1 LLDSLQSDGSQ
12 FVSLNRVL
20 HTYLFVATVLLLGC
34 TNNFSAVKEINR
46 FDDFPVG
53 ITENLRLVYSDSAFV
68 EAVLV
73 AKKNI
78 DYTNQK
84 FPYSEFPDGLDVT
97 LFDKNGNQTHVRA
110 DYGIYY
116 PKTEI
121 IDLQGNVVISDSV
134 GTQLNTQQL
143 YWDSGQEWLFT
154 EKNFTFT
161 SEDYDLKATRLD
173 ANRSFSKLMTG
184 VLRGTVQ
191 VQEDEL

>member
-1 LLDSLQSDGSQ
+1 MCVTVALL
-12 FVSLNRVL
+12 V
-20 HTYLFVATVLLLGC
+20 GC
-34 TNNFSAVKEINR
+34 TDNFSALKDLNR
-46 FDDFPVG
+46 FDEFPVG

-68 EAVLV
+68 EAVLISP
-73 AKKNI
+73 KNI
-78 DYTNQK
+78 DFTNQK
-84 FPYSEFPDGLDVT
+84 FPYSEFPDGLEVT
-97 LFDKNGNQTHVRA
+97 LFDKKGSQTHIYA

-121 IDLQGNVVISDSV
+121 IDLQGNVVISDST

-161 SEDYDLKATRLD
+161 SEDYDLEATQLD

>member
-1 LLDSLQSDGSQ
+1 MRRLLHACLY
-12 FVSLNRVL
+12 VVAA
-20 HTYLFVATVLLLGC
+20 LFMGC
-34 TNNFSAVKEINR
+34 ADNFSALQEMNR
-46 FDDFPVG
+46 FDEFPVG

-73 AKKNI
+73 SQKNI
-78 DYTNQK
+78 DYTNQS
-84 FPYSEFPDGLDVT
+84 FPYSEFPDGLNVT

-116 PKTEI
+116 PRTAI
-121 IDLQGNVVISDSV
+121 IDLRGNVVISDSV

-143 YWDSGQEWLFT
+143 YWDSEQEWLFT

-161 SEDYDLKATRLD
+161 NEDYDLEATQLD

-184 VLRGTVQ
+184 VLRGSVL